1 MTHLGDRIAA
11 LVDGELGHQD
21 RDRALAHVAH
31 CARCRQEL
39 DEQRA
44 VRALLAGSPAPAP
57 SAQTVEALL
66 SLAAPGGPLP
76 PRARTMPQG
85 PLVPELPPP
94 DRFGR
99 AVGRMPRASH
109 ESRGSRRAANRA
121 DSRRPG
127 DAAASRERSAGRGRL
142 VAAGALSVAG
152 LVLGTAFVAGG
163 AESGGG
169 PVAPPV
175 AQLTVEHGRT
185 ATAVTVGD
193 PMFGLTAGLTGLP
206 TGAGEPSSSGR

>member
-44 VRALLAGSPAPAP
+44 VRALLAGSAAPAP
-57 SAQTVEALL
+57 SAETVEALL
-66 SLAAPGGPLP
+66 SLATPGGPLP

-94 DRFGR
+94 GRFGR
-99 AVGRMPRASH
+99 NGPRASRD
-109 ESRGSRRAANRA
+109 SRDPGGSRRAANRA

-127 DAAASRERSAGRGRL
+127 DAAARRERRAGRGRL
-142 VAAGALSVAG
+142 VAASALSVAG

-163 AESGGG
+163 ADTGAG

-193 PMFGLTAGLTGLP
+193 PTFGLTAGLTGFPAGADEP
-206 TGAGEPSSSGR
+206 TSSGR

>member
-31 CARCRQEL
+31 CGRCRQEL
-39 DEQRA
+39 DEQRS
-44 VRALLAGSPAPAP
+44 VRALLAGSAAPAP
-57 SAQTVEALL
+57 SAATVEALL

-85 PLVPELPPP
+85 PIVPELPPP
-94 DRFGR
+94 GRFGR
-99 AVGRMPRASH
+99 TGP
-109 ESRGSRRAANRA
+109 RGSRDPQRAANRA

-127 DAAASRERSAGRGRL
+127 DPAARRQRSAGRGRL
-142 VAAGALSVAG
+142 VAASALSVAG

-163 AESGGG
+163 AESGAG
-169 PVAPPV
+169 PVVPPV

-193 PMFGLTAGLTGLP
+193 PAFGLMAGLTGFP
-206 TGAGEPSSSGR
+206 AGAGEPTSSGR

>member
-21 RDRALAHVAH
+21 RERALAHVAH

-44 VRALLAGSPAPAP
+44 VRALLAGSAAPAP

-94 DRFGR
+94 GRFGR
-99 AVGRMPRASH
+99 TVDRMPRGA
-109 ESRGSRRAANRA
+109 RRAANRA

-127 DAAASRERSAGRGRL
+127 DTATRRERTAGRGRL
-142 VAAGALSVAG
+142 VAASALSVAG

-163 AESGGG
+163 ADNGGG

-193 PMFGLTAGLTGLP
+193 PTFGLTAGLTGLP
-206 TGAGEPSSSGR
+206 AGAGQPSPSGR

>member
-11 LVDGELGHQD
+11 LVDGELGHQE

-39 DEQRA
+39 DEQRS
-44 VRALLAGSPAPAP
+44 VRALLAGSAAPAP
-57 SAQTVEALL
+57 SAETVEALL
-66 SLAAPGGPLP
+66 SLATPGGPLP

-85 PLVPELPPP
+85 PIVPELPPP
-94 DRFGR
+94 GRFGR
-99 AVGRMPRASH
+99 SAP
-109 ESRGSRRAANRA
+109 RGSRDPQRAANRT

-127 DAAASRERSAGRGRL
+127 DAAVRRQRSAGRGRL
-142 VAAGALSVAG
+142 AAASVLSVAG

-163 AESGGG
+163 ADSGGG
-169 PVAPPV
+169 PVVPPV

-193 PMFGLTAGLTGLP
+193 PAFGLTAGLTGFP
-206 TGAGEPSSSGR
+206 AGAGAPTSSGR

>member
-11 LVDGELGHQD
+11 LVDGELGHQE

-31 CARCRQEL
+31 CARCRQAL

-44 VRALLAGSPAPAP
+44 VRALLARSAAPAP
-57 SAQTVEALL
+57 SVETVEALL
-66 SLAAPGGPLP
+66 SLATPGGPLP

-94 DRFGR
+94 GRFGR
-99 AVGRMPRASH
+99 TGP
-109 ESRGSRRAANRA
+109 RGSRRTANRA

-127 DAAASRERSAGRGRL
+127 DVAARRERSAGRGRL
-142 VAAGALSVAG
+142 VAASALSVAG

-163 AESGGG
+163 AESRGG
-169 PVAPPV
+169 PVVPPV

-193 PMFGLTAGLTGLP
+193 PAFGLTAGLTGLTAGADEP
-206 TGAGEPSSSGR
+206 TSSGR

>member
-11 LVDGELGHQD
+11 LVDGELSHQE

-31 CARCRQEL
+31 CARCREEL

-44 VRALLAGSPAPAP
+44 VRALLAGSAAPTP
-57 SAQTVEALL
+57 SAETMAALL

-85 PLVPELPPP
+85 PIVPELPPP
-94 DRFGR
+94 GRFGR
-99 AVGRMPRASH
+99 TGP
-109 ESRGSRRAANRA
+109 GGTRRVADRD

-127 DAAASRERSAGRGRL
+127 DRAARRERSARRGRL
-142 VAAGALSVAG
+142 VAASALSVAG

-163 AESGGG
+163 TQSGGGG
-169 PVAPPV
+169 PVVPPA

-193 PMFGLTAGLTGLP
+193 PAFGLIAGPTGLP
-206 TGAGEPSSSGR
+206 AGAADLYRTPGR

>member
-44 VRALLAGSPAPAP
+44 VRALLAGSAAPAP
-57 SAQTVEALL
+57 SARTVEALL

-94 DRFGR
+94 GRFGR
-99 AVGRMPRASH
+99 TGARPP
-109 ESRGSRRAANRA
+109 RGSRDPQRAANRA

-127 DAAASRERSAGRGRL
+127 DAAARRERSAGRGRL
-142 VAAGALSVAG
+142 VAASALSVAG

-163 AESGGG
+163 TENGGG
-169 PVAPPV
+169 PVVTPV

-193 PMFGLTAGLTGLP
+193 PAFGLTAGLTGFP
-206 TGAGEPSSSGR
+206 SGVGEPTPSGR

>member
-44 VRALLAGSPAPAP
+44 VRALLARSAAPAP
-57 SAQTVEALL
+57 SAETVEALL
-66 SLAAPGGPLP
+66 SLATPGGPLP

-94 DRFGR
+94 GRFGR
-99 AVGRMPRASH
+99 TGPRG
-109 ESRGSRRAANRA
+109 SRGSRESRRAADRA

-127 DAAASRERSAGRGRL
+127 DAAARRERSARRGRL
-142 VAAGALSVAG
+142 VAASALSVAG
-152 LVLGTAFVAGG
+152 LVLSTAFVAGG

-206 TGAGEPSSSGR
+206 AGADEPTSSGR

>member
-39 DEQRA
+39 EEQRA
-44 VRALLAGSPAPAP
+44 VRALLAGSAAPAP

-66 SLAAPGGPLP
+66 SLATPGGPLP

-94 DRFGR
+94 GRFGR
-99 AVGRMPRASH
+99 PVGRMPRG
-109 ESRGSRRAANRA
+109 SRASRRAANRA

-127 DAAASRERSAGRGRL
+127 DTSVRREGSAGRGRL
-142 VAAGALSVAG
+142 VAASALSVAG
-152 LVLGTAFVAGG
+152 LVLATAFVAGG
-163 AESGGG
+163 ADSGGG
-169 PVAPPV
+169 PAAPPV

-193 PMFGLTAGLTGLP
+193 PTFGLTAGLTGLP
-206 TGAGEPSSSGR
+206 AEVDEPTSSGR

>member
-31 CARCRQEL
+31 CARCRAGARRAAGGPCPAGR
-39 DEQRA
+39 QRRPGALGRDGRGAA
-44 VRALLAGSPAPAP
+44 VARGAGRAAAAAGPHACRRARSSPSCRRPGG
-57 SAQTVEALL
+57 S
-66 SLAAPGGPLP
+66 AAPGRAGPG
-76 PRARTMPQG
+76 PQ
-85 PLVPELPPP
+85 
-94 DRFGR
+94 
-99 AVGRMPRASH
+99 
-109 ESRGSRRAANRA
+109 RAANRA

-127 DAAASRERSAGRGRL
+127 DAAARRARSAGRGRL
-142 VAAGALSVAG
+142 VAASALSVAG

-163 AESGGG
+163 AEPGGG
-169 PVAPPV
+169 PVVPPV

-193 PMFGLTAGLTGLP
+193 PAFGLTAGLTGLP
-206 TGAGEPSSSGR
+206 SGAGEPTSSGR